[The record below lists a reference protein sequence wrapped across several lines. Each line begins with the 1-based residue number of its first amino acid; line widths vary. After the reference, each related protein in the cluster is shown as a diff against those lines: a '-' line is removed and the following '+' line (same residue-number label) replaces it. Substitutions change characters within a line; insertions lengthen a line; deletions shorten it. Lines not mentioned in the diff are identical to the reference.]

1 MPTLRHHSNDK
12 CSSVKTSTYGEQFAP
27 SHCHTAKGESSR
39 PIYRVVHANPSIQ
52 ASQQIEE
59 QSQADV
65 FRRSKA
71 DAGEESEDEDL
82 DTMRDIALKKAASL
96 EALQAY
102 GGCFVSGFLAMQ
114 DPLPWLSP
122 AASPSPSNSSRWSFG
137 SPRPDSDTLSRMDI
151 EELSS
156 ERKRSW
162 RSVRKLRGTAR
173 RSRS

>member
-1 MPTLRHHSNDK
+1 MCQHFETPATTCIR
-12 CSSVKTSTYGEQFAP
+12 P
-27 SHCHTAKGESSR
+27 SR
-39 PIYRVVHANPSIQ
+39 PQLTESNLRLHIAIQ
-52 ASQQIEE
+52 QRASQQMEE
-59 QSQADV
+59 QSQAGV
-65 FRRSKA
+65 RCGSKA
-71 DAGEESEDEDL
+71 HACDISEDEDEDS

-114 DPLPWLSP
+114 DPLPWLS

-137 SPRPDSDTLSRMDI
+137 SPRPDSDTLSRMDM

-162 RSVRKLRGTAR
+162 KSMKRLRNAAR

>member
-1 MPTLRHHSNDK
+1 MCQHFDTTATTSVRPSRLQLTESNLRLHI
-12 CSSVKTSTYGEQFAP
+12 A
-27 SHCHTAKGESSR
+27 
-39 PIYRVVHANPSIQ
+39 IQ
-52 ASQQIEE
+52 QRASQQIEE